1 MRQSE
6 ERCCLRC
13 LSDSYQSRT
22 GQAATHAALE
32 LHAFSSPR
40 MPLFFQHCL
49 LSETIPYRTLI
60 HAPLICPIVTLQ
72 PLRVYTFNRGSLS
85 RHGVPRFTPRSTTN
99 AELLPLNTLHAVLST
114 EKINGHSGTW
124 RWITLTISTN
134 FPPAKIPTTASSTTC
149 AWLPSP
155 PTHRRHA
162 SRSRHLPFH

>member
-1 MRQSE
+1 VRQSE

-22 GQAATHAALE
+22 GQPATHAALE

-60 HAPLICPIVTLQ
+60 HAPLICPIVTPQ
-72 PLRVYTFNRGSLS
+72 PLRVFTFNRGNIL
-85 RHGVPRFTPRSTTN
+85 RHTAPRFTQRSTTN
-99 AELLPLNTLHAVLST
+99 ARLLHLKTLHAVSST

-124 RWITLTISTN
+124 RWTTSRNFTS
-134 FPPAKIPTTASSTTC
+134 FPPAEKSNTASSTTC
-149 AWLPSP
+149 AWLPSS